1 MSLFPIRDCLEN
13 EVSLIILTKKQMK
26 DYLLII
32 KTEGSIW
39 TDLSPEQLQKHM
51 ENGNAYISSLM
62 EKGILKGANPIEKSG
77 SRIVT
82 ESNGTLK
89 DGPFNESKEV
99 VAGFF
104 HISAKDV
111 DEAVDIAK
119 NNPIFTDI
127 PTKIEVHPM
136 MPVGGN

>member
-1 MSLFPIRDCLEN
+1 
-13 EVSLIILTKKQMK
+13 MK

-32 KTEGSIW
+32 KTEGSVW

-51 ENGNAYISSLM
+51 ENGNAYIGSLM

-77 SRIVT
+77 SRIVS
-82 ESNGTLK
+82 ESNGALK

-104 HISAKDV
+104 HITAKDI
-111 DEAVDIAK
+111 DEAVKVAK
-119 NNPIFTDI
+119 GNPIFKDI
-127 PTKIEVHPM
+127 STKIEVHPM
-136 MPVGGN
+136 IPIGG